1 MTIDILMKFLAYSA
15 MITFLLSV
23 GWYLL
28 DNFVNAGKDD

>member
-1 MTIDILMKFLAYSA
+1 MTIDILMKFCAYSA

-28 DNFVNAGKDD
+28 DNFVNAGEDD